1 WRWRRGW
8 FLMGTRS
15 GQPRSVR
22 SVTGVHRI
30 PPMRETNGG
39 DGPRRQDQAPPRSA
53 AGGIAGG
60 AHHPWAARIHFH
72 RLIIKHVSIW
82 FSFPFSK
89 ILFQIPC
96 LALPPPCPARPF
108 DLFFSE
114 LFSFST
120 CRLIVMYCLDSDK
133 RLIRFTACEVYGTET
148 GSLLSKDHPLRKVP
162 VELLQLKRR

>member
-1 WRWRRGW
+1 MAVASR
-8 FLMGTRS
+8 LV
-15 GQPRSVR
+15 P
-22 SVTGVHRI
+22 
-30 PPMRETNGG
+30 NGN
-39 DGPRRQDQAPPRSA
+39 PIRPTTICAI
-53 AGGIAGG
+53 GGIAGG

-96 LALPPPCPARPF
+96 LALPPPCPALPF

-120 CRLIVMYCLDSDK
+120 CRHV
-133 RLIRFTACEVYGTET
+133 
-148 GSLLSKDHPLRKVP
+148 LLR
-162 VELLQLKRR
+162 